1 VTHDVIHGPLD
12 TMWHLIQL
20 ELWIWIL
27 VVNIHVNKCEKMN
40 WQMKLQGLVVSI
52 FSLMF

>member
-27 VVNIHVNKCEKMN
+27 VVNKCEKMS